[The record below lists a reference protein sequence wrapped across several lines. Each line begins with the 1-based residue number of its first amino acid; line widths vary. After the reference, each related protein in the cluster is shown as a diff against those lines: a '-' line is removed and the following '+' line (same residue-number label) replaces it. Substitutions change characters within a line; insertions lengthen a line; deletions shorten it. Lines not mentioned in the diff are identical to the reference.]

1 MNVAVIIVGVI
12 AVVVLAVIL
21 LRQGHPEQTATTTDE
36 PTGDNLSDRLYR
48 GVDRPA
54 GPDVEDQS
62 IGDRSVGETSQ
73 PGVASDRPPEPPV
86 R

>member
-1 MNVAVIIVGVI
+1 MKVAVIIVALI
-12 AVVVLAVIL
+12 AVVVLAVVL
-21 LRQGHPEQTATTTDE
+21 LRQGHPEQTATTTDD
-36 PTGDNLSDRLYR
+36 PTGDSQSDRLYR

-62 IGDRSVGETSQ
+62 IGDRTVGGTSQ
-73 PGVASDRPPEPPV
+73 PGVAPDRPPEPPV

>member
-1 MNVAVIIVGVI
+1 MKVAVIIVGVI
-12 AVVVLAVIL
+12 AVVVLAVLL
-21 LRQGHPEQTATTTDE
+21 LRQGHPEETATTADDQ
-36 PTGDNLSDRLYR
+36 TGDSRSDRLYG

-62 IGDRSVGETSQ
+62 IGDPRIGGTSQ
-73 PGVASDRPPEPPV
+73 PGVAPDRPPEPPA

>member
-1 MNVAVIIVGVI
+1 MKVAVIIVAVI
-12 AVVVLAVIL
+12 AIAVLAVVL

-62 IGDRSVGETSQ
+62 IGDRSVGGTGQ
-73 PGVASDRPPEPPV
+73 PGVTPDRPPEPPA

>member
-1 MNVAVIIVGVI
+1 LKVAVIVVGVI

-21 LRQGHPEQTATTTDE
+21 LRQGHPEQTATADE
-36 PTGDNLSDRLYR
+36 PTGDSLSDRLYR

-62 IGDRSVGETSQ
+62 IGDPRAGETSQ
-73 PGVASDRPPEPPV
+73 PGVAPDRPPEPPA